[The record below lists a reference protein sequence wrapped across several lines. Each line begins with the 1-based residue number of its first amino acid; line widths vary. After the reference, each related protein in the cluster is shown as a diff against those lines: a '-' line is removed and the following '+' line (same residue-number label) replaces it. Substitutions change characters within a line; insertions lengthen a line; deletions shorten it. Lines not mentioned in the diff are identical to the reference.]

1 MHFSWNQFRWNSI
14 CGKTVAVQK
23 IRKALHD
30 IDAVFNRC
38 GFLVR
43 FRRYPFEHKFF
54 TQGIFAVSPHK
65 KGIEAL
71 QICFNAVV
79 FESES
84 LFFCNECRQQRSK
97 ITFENCC
104 FRW

>member
-23 IRKALHD
+23 IRKSLHNVNAL
-30 IDAVFNRC
+30 FNRY

-54 TQGIFAVSPHK
+54 TQGILAVSPQK

-79 FESES
+79 FESKA
-84 LFFCNECRQQRSK
+84 LFLCNECRQ
-97 ITFENCC
+97 
-104 FRW
+104 